1 MYRRCRTRHSERFL
15 LLLQAGETPATL
27 GTPLTDMLLADP
39 PPQYIVVCE
48 ASPLF
53 TDLRGSTEGS
63 GVEISE
69 DSERDFMR
77 KDGEGVDTNDVG
89 ELVGEERKLGEA
101 AHGQQT
107 LEYQSTARMRRS

>member
-1 MYRRCRTRHSERFL
+1 
-15 LLLQAGETPATL
+15 
-27 GTPLTDMLLADP
+27 
-39 PPQYIVVCE
+39 
-48 ASPLF
+48 
-53 TDLRGSTEGS
+53 
-63 GVEISE
+63 
-69 DSERDFMR
+69 MR